1 MFNSQNFKSVEE
13 LDKAYADHLDSL
25 LVGGFMK
32 KDTSEYSNFMGAWAE
47 AVKDWTENQSKDF
60 RTLPD

>member
-1 MFNSQNFKSVEE
+1 MLNNSQNFKSVAD

-32 KDTSEYSNFMGAWAE
+32 KDTPEYSDFMGSWAE
-47 AVKDWTENQSKDF
+47 AVKDFEESQSKDY
-60 RTLPD
+60 RTL